1 MKNLKILNCRND
13 FFTLLGVD
21 HNQLDL
27 NSDVSISVSHQDQ
40 TSNYYE
46 ISYYIVECSSKL
58 KESRSNDNIEQ
69 FSTSVS
75 KDILDSNID
84 YFANPS
90 LDL

>member
-1 MKNLKILNCRND
+1 MTS
-13 FFTLLGVD
+13 FTLLGVD

-27 NSDVSISVSHQDQ
+27 NSDVSISVSHQNQ

-46 ISYYIVECSSKL
+46 ISYYIV
-58 KESRSNDNIEQ
+58 
-69 FSTSVS
+69 
-75 KDILDSNID
+75 